1 MPAPY
6 YVLLSILPLLLIF
19 IWVVKLSCSSI
30 KFHLNFRFVYVKV
43 IFLTAVIWF
52 PQLRIVGAIV
62 PYCC

>member
-30 KFHLNFRFVYVKV
+30 KFDLNFRFVYVKV
-43 IFLTAVIWF
+43 IFLIAVIWF
-52 PQLRIVGAIV
+52 PQLQIVVAIV